1 MLVPPTRHMAPPVFQ
16 ENAAKRKGF
25 KGRRSR
31 ETKREKR
38 THTHTRAWQLI
49 DFNFLSAFMVEN
61 GWYSLRM
68 HVNATL
74 LRERDK
80 FSENEVSNEIRSTA
94 RLQLYTGMV

>member
-1 MLVPPTRHMAPPVFQ
+1 MLVPARFQ
-16 ENAAKRKGF
+16 QNAVDL
-25 KGRRSR
+25 
-31 ETKREKR
+31 EKR
-38 THTHTRAWQLI
+38 SERNEHTHTRARAWQLI

-80 FSENEVSNEIRSTA
+80 FSENEVSNEVRSTVTVA
-94 RLQLYTGMV
+94 HRHSV